1 MVRKIVEFPFGLEP
15 VIEVASM
22 DPAPLDMDLE
32 GSSSDLLATGH
43 SGPRPRLH
51 FLYEDSFLHSIL

>member
-22 DPAPLDMDLE
+22 DPAPFDVDLE
-32 GSSSDLLATGH
+32 GSSPDFLGTGM
-43 SGPRPRLH
+43 LH
-51 FLYEDSFLHSIL
+51 R